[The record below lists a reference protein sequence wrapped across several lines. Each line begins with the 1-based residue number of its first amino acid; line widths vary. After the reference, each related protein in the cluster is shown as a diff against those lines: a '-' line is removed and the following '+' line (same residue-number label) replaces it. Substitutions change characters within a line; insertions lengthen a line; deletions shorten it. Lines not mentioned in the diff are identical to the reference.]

1 MKQKIKL
8 IYYFA
13 ILSVVLS
20 SCLKDE
26 CTQTQTFTQ
35 YNPIYKSLTQIRSE
49 FNVQAARPIQENGKI
64 YIYKDYLLIN
74 EPKLGIHI
82 FDNTDQKNPK
92 ALCFIFIPG

>member
-49 FNVQAARPIQENGKI
+49 FNVQGQFRKMEKYTSTKI
-64 YIYKDYLLIN
+64 IYLSMSQN
-74 EPKLGIHI
+74 
-82 FDNTDQKNPK
+82 
-92 ALCFIFIPG
+92 

>member
-49 FNVQAARPIQENGKI
+49 FNVQAARPIQENGKSLTI
-64 YIYKDYLLIN
+64 LIKKIQKLCAFYL
-74 EPKLGIHI
+74 
-82 FDNTDQKNPK
+82 FQVM
-92 ALCFIFIPG
+92 